1 MYNDSLSPA
10 DVAVLSGNNG
20 GNGNGFGNGDWSAW
34 IIIFLIF
41 ALGGFGRNGFGGYG
55 GNCGGNDGGYG
66 YGYGWNPCCAP
77 ATQQGL
83 SDAFNFNNLDNNI
96 RGVQQGLCDG
106 FYAVNTSILNLGQ
119 TLLNCCCETKG
130 AIAENGWQTRD
141 AINMNSNAIQ
151 GQLCNGFNGINQNIN
166 NLAYK
171 IQDCCCETQA
181 NIQNVRF
188 DLAQLGCGINNTINN
203 STRDILESNNANTR
217 AILDFLTKDKIDTL
231 QAENQALKF
240 QASQTAQNAF
250 ITANQDAQTAELIR
264 RLGAEC
270 PSPAYLVPNPNCCY
284 PAQVTFGNNGCGCN
298 NGCY

>member
-1 MYNDSLSPA
+1 M
-10 DVAVLSGNNG
+10 G
-20 GNGNGFGNGDWSAW
+20 W
-34 IIIFLIF
+34 
-41 ALGGFGRNGFGGYG
+41 GRNGFGGGNNG
-55 GNCGGNDGGYG
+55 GNEGWGGFGFS
-66 YGYGWNPCCAP
+66 PCCAP

-83 SDAFNFNNLDNNI
+83 SDAFNFNNLDNGI
-96 RGVQQGLCDG
+96 RGIQNGLCDG
-106 FYAVNTSILNLGQ
+106 FYAINSSISNLGAS
-119 TLLNCCCETKG
+119 LLQCCCEVKG

-171 IQDCCCETQA
+171 LQDCCCETQRS
-181 NIQNVRF
+181 IDTVRF
-188 DLAQLGCGINNTINN
+188 DMAQLGCGINNSINN

-231 QAENQALKF
+231 LAENQALKF

-264 RLGAEC
+264 RLGADC
-270 PSPAYLVPNPNCCY
+270 PVPAYVVPNPNCCY
-284 PAQVTFGNNGCGCN
+284 NAQVTFGNNGCNC
-298 NGCY
+298 GCY